1 MLHGVSGAEE
11 IMLEKVQILLS
22 TYNGERF
29 LREQLQSLLN
39 QTYPNL
45 EILIRDDGSLD
56 STALILQE
64 YADNYSNIHVYLE
77 ENVGAVNSF
86 FKLLS
91 RCDADYAAFCDQD
104 DVWFPEKIERAVEK
118 LRKVKGPGLYC
129 SNKILVDSNL
139 QIISD
144 NKGQK
149 LKPGFGNAV
158 VESICTGCTA
168 LLNRDLV
175 LDIQKHIPQNAII
188 HDWWCY
194 LAASYTGK
202 VVFDE
207 RAFIWYRQHEHNVIG
222 AGVGFWNVVKA
233 KAGYLKK
240 SRGKLKLQLA
250 EFGAVYHSNRKK
262 DKLVQLLLRTGKFR
276 GKLSAFFCRSYYR
289 QSKLDGL
296 ITRVLIL
303 FNYL

>member
-1 MLHGVSGAEE
+1 MK
-11 IMLEKVQILLS
+11 KVQVLMS

-45 EILIRDDGSLD
+45 EILIRDDGSRD
-56 STALILQE
+56 ATASILQE
-64 YADNYSNIHVYLE
+64 YANKYSNVHVYLE
-77 ENVGAVNSF
+77 ENVGAVHSF
-86 FKLLS
+86 FWLLS

-104 DVWFPEKIERAVEK
+104 DVWLPEKVERAVEK
-118 LRKVKGPGLYC
+118 LQRVKGPGLYC

-139 QIISD
+139 RVISD

-149 LKPGFGNAV
+149 LRPGFGNAV

-168 LLNRDLV
+168 LLNRELV
-175 LDIQKHIPQNAII
+175 LDIQKHIPRNAII

-194 LAASYTGK
+194 LAASYTGR
-202 VVFDE
+202 VIFDE

-222 AGVGFWNVVKA
+222 ASAGFWDVVKA
-233 KAGYLKK
+233 KAAYLKK
-240 SRGKLKLQLA
+240 SRGKLKLQLE
-250 EFGAVYHSNRKK
+250 EFAAAYHSDREK
-262 DKLVQLLLRTGKFR
+262 DQLLQLLLGTGKLR
-276 GKLSAFFCRSYYR
+276 GKLRAFFCRSYYR

-296 ITRVLIL
+296 ITRILIL
-303 FNYL
+303 FNYI